1 MPHSA
6 IPLKC
11 PQCRHE
17 EATLA
22 VRSQTILTVRCAQ
35 CGYTWA
41 MELANIPEQVRTAA
55 QIAALERLHE
65 RPDLP

>member
-1 MPHSA
+1 
-6 IPLKC
+6 
-11 PQCRHE
+11 
-17 EATLA
+17 
-22 VRSQTILTVRCAQ
+22 
-35 CGYTWA
+35 